1 MRRKLD
7 ITVGSTTRNRGIET
21 ERKERGVEMEEEGVE
36 KEMIEAETEGQDGR
50 KRDRETLHILQTA
63 G

>member
-1 MRRKLD
+1 MRRELD
-7 ITVGSTTRNRGIET
+7 IDVGSITRNRGIVA

-36 KEMIEAETEGQDGR
+36 KDMIEAETEGQDGR
-50 KRDRETLHILQTA
+50 KRYREILHILQTA